1 MEIEINKNTIEKYP
15 AAVSIDWNVF
25 KKGCY

>member
-15 AAVSIDWNVF
+15 TAVSIDWNVF